1 VKRDLKTLCSEEHD
15 ILVLGGGIYG
25 VSVAWDA
32 ALRGLKAALIDRG
45 DFACATSSNSLKT
58 IHGGLRYLQQ
68 LDLARM
74 RECIRER
81 RVLMKIAPHLV
92 HPLPFVMPT
101 YGHGLKSRTA
111 LRAALFVT
119 DLVGLDRNG
128 LTDPVKYLPGGR
140 TISKEELRK
149 LLPGYNARG
158 MTGGALWYD
167 CQCHNTERLALS
179 YALSAAKRGADLAN
193 YVECTGFLMAAGR
206 VRGVRARDTLTGERL
221 AIRAR
226 VIVNACGPWIDEVLG
241 TLNGRRTKRIFMP
254 SSAMNIIVKRK
265 LLEGCATGLPSPCP
279 NGESRAS
286 VRRGTRILFFT
297 PWRHYTLIG
306 TNHLPF
312 EGQKGTY
319 RVTEGEIKD
328 FLVSVNAAYPAAEI
342 RRDEIS
348 FFHGGLVPTAGIS
361 PTGEVRYER
370 RCGIHD
376 HSVEGGVEG
385 LITVC
390 GEKYTTHRTAAR
402 RVVDLALRNLGRR
415 PEGCLSDQ
423 IHLEGGDIERFEE
436 LLREAV
442 RTSGVTDVV
451 ARHLVYAYGSTY
463 RDVLEYGQKDSS
475 LLRTVRGSYEVI
487 RAEVVHAV
495 REEMALKLS
504 DTVLRRTGLG
514 SGESP
519 GEETLREVAGIM
531 AAELGW
537 DASRTLSEIDETKA
551 TYVPEG

>member
-1 VKRDLKTLCSEEHD
+1 MKRNLKNLCAEEHD

-25 VSVAWDA
+25 VSVAWDS
-32 ALRGLKAALIDRG
+32 ALRGLKVALIDRG
-45 DFACATSSNSLKT
+45 DFAGATSSNSLKT

-68 LDLARM
+68 LDFVRM

-101 YGHGLKSRTA
+101 YGHGFKSRMA
-111 LRAALFVT
+111 FRAALFVT
-119 DLVGLDRNG
+119 DLVGLGRNG
-128 LTDPVKYLPGGR
+128 LTDPVKYLPGGK
-140 TISKEELRK
+140 TISNEELRR

-179 YALSAAKRGADLAN
+179 YALSAANRGADVAN
-193 YVECTGFLMAAGR
+193 YVECTGFLMSGDR
-206 VRGVRARDTLTGERL
+206 VRGVRARDTLTEERFE
-221 AIRAR
+221 IRAR

-241 TLNGRRTKRIFMP
+241 TLSGRKPKRVFIP

-265 LLEGCATGLPSPCP
+265 ILDGCATGLPSPCP
-279 NGESRAS
+279 NGGSMAS
-286 VRRGTRILFFT
+286 VQRGTRILFFT

-312 EGQKGTY
+312 HGQKGTY
-319 RVTEGEIKD
+319 RVSEGEIKD
-328 FLVSVNAAYPAAEI
+328 FLVSVNEAYPAAEI
-342 RRDEIS
+342 RRDEIC
-348 FFHGGLVPTAGIS
+348 FFHGGLIPTAGIS
-361 PTGEVRYER
+361 PTGQVRFKR
-370 RCGIHD
+370 RCGIYD
-376 HSVEGGVEG
+376 HSVGGGVKG
-385 LITVC
+385 LITIC

-415 PEGCLSDQ
+415 PEGCLTDQ
-423 IHLEGGDIERFEE
+423 THLDGGDIDRFDEF
-436 LLREAV
+436 LRRAI
-442 RTSGVTDVV
+442 RTSGTTEVL
-451 ARHLVYAYGSTY
+451 ARHLVYTYGSTY
-463 RDVLEYGQKDSS
+463 RDILGVGQKDSG
-475 LLRTVRGSYEVI
+475 LLHTVRGSDEVI

-504 DTVLRRTGLG
+504 DTILRRTGLG
-514 SGESP
+514 SGECP
-519 GEETLREVAGIM
+519 REETLGEVAGIM

-537 DASRTLSEIDETKA
+537 DASRTLSEIEETKA